1 MSVANG
7 SKNTDMTIY
16 INGSEYQP
24 LKKIAGK
31 DQLLEL
37 ANLDL
42 KDNDLFLL
50 DENGRKLTIRSDE
63 GVQLQGGM
71 RFITQQR

>member
-1 MSVANG
+1 MSSAG
-7 SKNTDMTIY
+7 ADLIIY

-24 LKKIAGK
+24 LKKIAAK

-37 ANLDL
+37 ADL
-42 KDNDLFLL
+42 ELKENDIFLL
-50 DENGRKLTIRSDE
+50 DEKGRKIEIENDE

-71 RFITQQR
+71 RFLTQHRSPL